1 MQGGHV
7 MDSRLANGRGTSN
20 SRLDALRLARDRG
33 VIEGTI
39 DAHRLPRVEDVL
51 AEGPARIDWRITGTA
66 DAMGRPA
73 LEIGLSGAV
82 TLHCQRCLADFEW
95 PIEQRTELLL
105 ARSEDELA
113 ALDAESDSEVV
124 LAGSPIDPLALVE
137 DELVLALPFAP
148 RHQEGAC
155 AIPADSE
162 VTNRRA

>member
-1 MQGGHV
+1 MC
-7 MDSRLANGRGTSN
+7 
-20 SRLDALRLARDRG
+20 
-33 VIEGTI
+33 
-39 DAHRLPRVEDVL
+39 LPRGRR
-51 AEGPARIDWRITGTA
+51 ASTGGSPAR
-66 DAMGRPA
+66 P
-73 LEIGLSGAV
+73 
-82 TLHCQRCLADFEW
+82 TLNCQRCLADFEW

-113 ALDAESDSEVV
+113 ALDADSDSEVV

-148 RHQEGAC
+148 MHREGAC

>member
-1 MQGGHV
+1 
-7 MDSRLANGRGTSN
+7 MDSRLANGQGTSN

-51 AEGPARIDWRITGTA
+51 AKGPARIDWRITGTA
-66 DAMGRPA
+66 DAMDRPA
-73 LEIGLSGAV
+73 LDVGLSGAV
-82 TLHCQRCLADFEW
+82 TLNCQRCLADFEW

-113 ALDAESDSEVV
+113 ALDAESGSEVV
-124 LAGSPIDPLALVE
+124 LAGFPIDPLALVE

-148 RHQEGAC
+148 RHREGAC